1 MLKKHASRTADSF
14 VELHGSRK
22 SAAVD
27 VIPSDDSGMARRR
40 SAVRSGLPE
49 SNPAAAS
56 AIVRPGYARTSLCL
70 SVLAAFAEGFGAY
83 SLALYPTADFPLE
96 TIVVARKE
104 ALQQPGSRDLATAGR
119 LHEAN
124 LLSVDARLGGG
135 PAPDASLPWYRN
147 LPALIYDK
155 AAAASWAYWRRE
167 REIRKAVVALAQ
179 FDDRSLRD
187 MGISSRSEIEQ
198 VVRYC
203 HDC

>member
-22 SAAVD
+22 SAAVL
-27 VIPSDDSGMARRR
+27 VVPSGDSGMARRR
-40 SAVRSGLPE
+40 SAARSGLPE
-49 SNPAAAS
+49 SSPAVAS
-56 AIVRPGYARTSLCL
+56 AIARPGYARTSLCL

-104 ALQQPGSRDLATAGR
+104 ALPQPGSRELATAGR

-124 LLSVDARLGGG
+124 LLSVDTRPGGG

-147 LPALIYDK
+147 LSALVYDK
-155 AAAASWAYWRRE
+155 AAASWAHWRRE
-167 REIRKAVVALAQ
+167 REIRKAVAALAQ